1 MDEVLNILN
10 KKSGVLGLSGGVSSD
25 FRDVENA
32 ANAGNHM
39 AKVALDAFRY
49 RVAKYIGAYAA
60 AMNGVDAIAFTAGVG
75 ENDKLS
81 RQIIIDEY
89 LSFIG
94 AKIDPERNNVRGK
107 EALISAD
114 DSKVKVFLI
123 PTNEE
128 LAICRETV
136 ALVK

>member
-1 MDEVLNILN
+1 
-10 KKSGVLGLSGGVSSD
+10 
-25 FRDVENA
+25 
-32 ANAGNHM
+32 M

-128 LAICRETV
+128 LAIARDTLR
-136 ALVK
+136 LVEAQ